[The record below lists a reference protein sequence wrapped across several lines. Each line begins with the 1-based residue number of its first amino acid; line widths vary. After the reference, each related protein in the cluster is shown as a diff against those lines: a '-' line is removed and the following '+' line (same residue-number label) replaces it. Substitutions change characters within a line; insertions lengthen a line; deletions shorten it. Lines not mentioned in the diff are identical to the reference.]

1 MSIGT
6 SDTDQA
12 TGERT
17 FPEWSAGRIVRG
29 LIGTSGFLALWWAA
43 SSIVEPAY
51 LLPSPP
57 GAVSA
62 FAEQLT
68 MSARFTLPVVGTEIQ
83 TSRMVVNLAQSLLHY
98 VPGVLV
104 GASFGIALGVALGWS
119 GRLDDAL
126 TPVVRILRPIPPLA
140 WIVFAI
146 VWFGISHT
154 GAAFIVFI
162 GAFWINF
169 YGAYSGVENTPRQ
182 LAEVASSLGVRADLE
197 MIRHVVLPS
206 AAPQILTSFRTSIG
220 RCWMIVVGAELF
232 GAPGVGYEIINASN
246 NLAMDTSVAY
256 MLVISLVY
264 LVIDGAF
271 RGLEGRMLAWRE

>member
-1 MSIGT
+1 MSIET
-6 SDTDQA
+6 SDADQA
-12 TGERT
+12 TGEQT
-17 FPEWSAGRIVRG
+17 FPEWNAGRIVRG
-29 LIGTSGFLALWWAA
+29 LLGTGGFLGLWWAA
-43 SSIVEPAY
+43 SSAIEPAY

-57 GAVSA
+57 AAANA
-62 FAEQLT
+62 FVAQLT
-68 MSARFTLPVVGTEIQ
+68 TSARFTLPVVGTEIE
-83 TSRMVVNLAQSLLHY
+83 TARVVVKLAQSLLHY
-98 VPGVLV
+98 IPGLLI
-104 GASFGIALGVALGWS
+104 GASLGIALGVALGWS

-126 TPVVRILRPIPPLA
+126 TPIVRILRPIPPLA

-146 VWFGISHT
+146 VWFRIGHT

-169 YGAYSGVENTPRQ
+169 YGAYSGVENTPRH

-206 AAPQILTSFRTSIG
+206 AAPGILTSFRTSIG

-246 NLAMDTSVAY
+246 NLAMNTSVAY

-264 LVIDGAF
+264 LVTDGAF
-271 RGLEGRMLAWRE
+271 RGLEGRMLAWRK

>member
-1 MSIGT
+1 MSIET
-6 SDTDQA
+6 SDADQA
-12 TGERT
+12 TGEGT
-17 FPEWSAGRIVRG
+17 FPAWNAGRIVRG
-29 LIGTSGFLALWWAA
+29 VLGTLGFLGLWWAA
-43 SSIVEPAY
+43 SSVVEPAY

-57 GAVSA
+57 AAASA

-68 MSARFTLPVVGTEIQ
+68 TSAWFTLPVVGTEIQ
-83 TSRMVVNLAQSLLHY
+83 TARMVVKLAQSLLHY
-98 VPGVLV
+98 IPGLLV
-104 GASFGIALGVALGWS
+104 GASLGIALGVALGWS

-146 VWFGISHT
+146 VWFGIGHA

-169 YGAYSGVENTPRQ
+169 YGAYSGVENTPNQ

-197 MIRHVVLPS
+197 MIRYVVLPS

-264 LVIDGAF
+264 LVTDGAF
-271 RGLEGRMLAWRE
+271 RSLEGRMLAWRE